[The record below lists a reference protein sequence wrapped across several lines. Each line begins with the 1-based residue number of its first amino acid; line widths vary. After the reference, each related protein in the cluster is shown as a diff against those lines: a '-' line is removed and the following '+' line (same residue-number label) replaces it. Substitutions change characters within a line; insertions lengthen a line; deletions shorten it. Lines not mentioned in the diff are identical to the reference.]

1 MGIKKLNSFLLD
13 NCTTDAITRVPL
25 NTFKGK
31 TIAIDTSIY
40 LYKFL
45 SEDAFL
51 DSFYLMLSIFKQYQI
66 IPLFVF
72 DGKPPI
78 EKNDVIKERIYKRK
92 DAEEKYKELLQTI
105 ESQPDISETEK
116 QKQIEKLSGLK
127 RQFVRVTE
135 EHVQSLKQ
143 LFTNLGIAY
152 IDAPSEADLM
162 CAYLVNTQ
170 VAYACV
176 SDDMDMF
183 AYDCPI
189 VIRKLSLIHHNCLLY
204 NVSLIKKELE
214 IAPHFQKV
222 ILMCGTDYKTDIS
235 WDIQTAIERYKF
247 YCSEVSRN
255 QTTLTF
261 YDWIFER
268 AFIDTNQKEK
278 LDHVYDMFRVPDSME
293 IVYGTKEIA
302 WDTLQPL
309 LEDQGFVY
317 AN

>member
-1 MGIKKLNSFLLD
+1 MNLNIK
-13 NCTTDAITRVPL
+13 
-25 NTFKGK
+25 
-31 TIAIDTSIY
+31 
-40 LYKFL
+40 
-45 SEDAFL
+45 
-51 DSFYLMLSIFKQYQI
+51 
-66 IPLFVF
+66 
-72 DGKPPI
+72 
-78 EKNDVIKERIYKRK
+78 
-92 DAEEKYKELLQTI
+92 
-105 ESQPDISETEK
+105 
-116 QKQIEKLSGLK
+116 
-127 RQFVRVTE
+127 
-135 EHVQSLKQ
+135 
-143 LFTNLGIAY
+143 Y

-162 CAYLVNTQ
+162 CAYLVKTQ
-170 VAYACV
+170 MAYACV

-189 VIRKLSLIHHNCLLY
+189 VIRKLSLIHHNCMLY
-204 NVSLIKKELE
+204 DVDQIKKEIKIE
-214 IAPHFQKV
+214 THFQKV

>member
-1 MGIKKLNSFLLD
+1 MGIKKLNSFLLER
-13 NCTTDAITRVPL
+13 CTTDAITRVPL
-25 NTFKGK
+25 NIFKGK

-66 IPLFVF
+66 TPLFVF
-72 DGKPPI
+72 DGKPPA
-78 EKNDVIKERIYKRK
+78 EKNEVIYERIYKRK
-92 DAEEKYKELLQTI
+92 DAEEKYKEMLQTI
-105 ESQPDISETEK
+105 ESQPEISETEK

-127 RQFVRVTE
+127 RQFIRVTE
-135 EHVQSLKQ
+135 QHIQTLKQ
-143 LFTNLGIAY
+143 LFVNLGIQY

-162 CAYLVNTQ
+162 CAYLVKTKI
-170 VAYACV
+170 AYACV

-189 VIRKLSLIHHNCLLY
+189 VIRKLSLIHHNCVLY
-204 NVSLIKKELE
+204 YVEKIKKELE
-214 IAPHFQKV
+214 IEKHFQNV
-222 ILMCGTDYKTDIS
+222 ILMCGTDYKTEIS
-235 WDIQTAIERYKF
+235 WDIQTAIERCKF
-247 YCSEVSRN
+247 YCSEISRN
-255 QTTLTF
+255 QTTLPF
-261 YDWIFER
+261 YEWIFEHT
-268 AFIDTNQKEK
+268 FIDTNQKEK
-278 LDHVYDMFRVPDSME
+278 LDHVYNMFQVPDSME
-293 IVYGTKEIA
+293 IVYGTKEIV